1 MNGQDHDSESDIDAR
16 FAEIIAGWD
25 DDVEGVPPEAASSRR
40 DPDALKIH
48 DLETDDL
55 ETDDLETDDLET
67 DDGSPRDAHEA
78 GPAPVSD
85 QAAGPSFPF
94 PVWRGPTTPMGDPD
108 DAEAQGAAAPDDP
121 DDHFTRPEIEP
132 LPPGEDLHFW
142 GIVIGLVAGPL
153 LLLWLVLFRPNVSSW
168 WTLLALALSLGGF
181 VLLVL
186 RQPRDRNGDDDNG
199 ARI

>member
-25 DDVEGVPPEAASSRR
+25 DDDAAPEAPTRR
-40 DPDALKIH
+40 DPAVDIEPDDLAPHDHAHH
-48 DLETDDL
+48 DLAPHERKPDDRGHR
-55 ETDDLETDDLET
+55 DDD
-67 DDGSPRDAHEA
+67 A
-78 GPAPVSD
+78 GPAALPD
-85 QAAGPSFPF
+85 QAANQAFPF
-94 PVWRGPTTPMGDPD
+94 PVWRGPTTPAGDAGAEALDPD
-108 DAEAQGAAAPDDP
+108 VDDP
-121 DDHFTRPEIEP
+121 DDHFSRPEIQP

-186 RQPRDRNGDDDNG
+186 RQPRDRDGDDDNG